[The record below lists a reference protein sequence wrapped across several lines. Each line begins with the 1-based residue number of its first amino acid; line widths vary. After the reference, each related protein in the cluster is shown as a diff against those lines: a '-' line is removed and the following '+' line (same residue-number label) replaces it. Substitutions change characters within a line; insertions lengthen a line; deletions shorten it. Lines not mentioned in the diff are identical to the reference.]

1 MSVPAAAKH
10 FSTEAVTVG
19 ERGLRKRV
27 KLMREKLERH
37 GTCVLGKRPRDEDT
51 LKPPRQQRQPSR
63 TIRAAATAPPLTDG
77 NTDEHG
83 KRAWRRNSAQVSKS
97 DDCVGAMFDAWN
109 DAFKQATLEAL
120 KERKLDEQFL
130 KISGGRKR
138 GPKDGRRSISMTKA
152 GLL

>member
-1 MSVPAAAKH
+1 MLPQALAGEMSVPAAAKR

-37 GTCVLGKRPRDEDT
+37 GTCVLGKQTRDKDT
-51 LKPPRQQRQPSR
+51 PKPPRQQRQPSR

-83 KRAWRRNSAQVSKS
+83 KRA
-97 DDCVGAMFDAWN
+97 
-109 DAFKQATLEAL
+109 
-120 KERKLDEQFL
+120 
-130 KISGGRKR
+130 
-138 GPKDGRRSISMTKA
+138 
-152 GLL
+152 